1 MLEYIKNIRPVS
13 PAPIYASTN
22 CVAYRNK
29 LIKKIS
35 TGDHK
40 HKTAPYL
47 FGRLVE
53 ANFTKCN
60 IL

>member
-13 PAPIYASTN
+13 PALIYASTN
-22 CVAYRNK
+22 SVAYRNK

-35 TGDHK
+35 TGDSK
-40 HKTAPYL
+40 HTTAPYL
-47 FGRLVE
+47 FGRLAE